1 MKVLVAFLFLCGGL
15 WAQSTAQ
22 ISGTVKDPAG
32 ANVPDADVTATQ
44 VDTGLKRSVKT
55 DANGA
60 YTLPTLPIGAY
71 RLEAAAQGFRTYVQ
85 TGIVLQ
91 VADNSVI
98 NPVLQLG
105 QVAESVEVEANAE
118 QVETRN
124 TGVSQVM
131 DNTRMVELPLN
142 GRQVTDLVVL
152 SGAATVS
159 ATTSCGV

>member
-1 MKVLVAFLFLCGGL
+1 MKVLFAFLLLSSGL

-22 ISGTVKDPAG
+22 ISGTVKDQTG
-32 ANVPDADVTATQ
+32 ADVPGADVTATQ
-44 VDTGLKRSVKT
+44 IDTGLKRSVKS
-55 DANGA
+55 DANGL
-60 YTLPTLPIGAY
+60 YTLPTLPVGGY

-91 VADNSVI
+91 VADNSVV
-98 NPVLQLG
+98 NPVLALG
-105 QVAESVEVEANAE
+105 QVSEAVQVEANAE

-142 GRQVTDLVVL
+142 GRQ
-152 SGAATVS
+152 
-159 ATTSCGV
+159 